1 MLAYIDP
8 GTGSMLFSILIGI
21 FAAVVFFF
29 QKLIIKVKFLLSGGR
44 ADRAAA
50 MNAEKIPFLIFSES
64 GRYWN
69 TFKPVCD
76 EFEKRGVDITYWTA
90 SEEDPALKE
99 KYEHVKTEF
108 IGEGNKAFTR
118 LNLANA
124 DVLLATTPG
133 LDVYQWKRSKNVGF
147 YAHVLHAAGD
157 PVMYRMFGLDFYDA
171 VFIAG
176 DFMKDELLELWKRRE
191 IKPREL
197 PMAGIPYLDAMKE
210 RLEKEGASDTSDKK
224 NRSVLVAPAWG
235 PDGLLTVMGEEI
247 LGALKD
253 TGYDITVRPHPQS
266 FTAEKELMERL
277 MKKFPE
283 NEHFHWNRDRDN
295 FECLKSSDIMISD
308 FSGVIY
314 DYTLVFDKPLIYTDT
329 GASYNKVVY
338 DCCWLD
344 EEPWMIRKLP
354 EIGTPL
360 KKDDIG
366 NIKKVIDS
374 AIESSE
380 FSEARKK
387 ARTETWKHPGIGAE
401 LIADNMISWQE
412 ELESKRSE
420 EGKK

>member
-1 MLAYIDP
+1 
-8 GTGSMLFSILIGI
+8 
-21 FAAVVFFF
+21 
-29 QKLIIKVKFLLSGGR
+29 
-44 ADRAAA
+44 
-50 MNAEKIPFLIFSES
+50 
-64 GRYWN
+64 
-69 TFKPVCD
+69 
-76 EFEKRGVDITYWTA
+76 
-90 SEEDPALKE
+90 
-99 KYEHVKTEF
+99 
-108 IGEGNKAFTR
+108 
-118 LNLANA
+118 
-124 DVLLATTPG
+124 
-133 LDVYQWKRSKNVGF
+133 
-147 YAHVLHAAGD
+147 
-157 PVMYRMFGLDFYDA
+157 
-171 VFIAG
+171 
-176 DFMKDELLELWKRRE
+176 
-191 IKPREL
+191 
-197 PMAGIPYLDAMKE
+197 
-210 RLEKEGASDTSDKK
+210 
-224 NRSVLVAPAWG
+224 
-235 PDGLLTVMGEEI
+235 
-247 LGALKD
+247 
-253 TGYDITVRPHPQS
+253 
-266 FTAEKELMERL
+266 

-412 ELESKRSE
+412 ELESKRS
-420 EGKK
+420 